1 MSKKIINDAGEKIGG
16 AKKDLYGKVS
26 RKELENLYPLER
38 ERLAQKSKIWRGNEF
53 KNIFEDENLDIVWAI
68 MLKNLKESI
77 SAKPYIVD
85 PFSSQPHLKEFSDN
99 YVKESM
105 ILYVDAVAKIRDI
118 AIDRKTYKENAL
130 ATLEAINENFNES
143 EFKSLLDEHGSVL
156 TKRLLSYVKV
166 VANDKQLNFVENNF
180 ENDFNNNY
188 NAFST
193 FIPRTGAHSKINKHI
208 VAYMANYGYL
218 IEDSFEKI
226 KKYSLGKIFKYKEK
240 EFLFRSDEDI
250 VKLYK
255 AIIDLKMT
263 KGKYWSNEFN
273 DFIDE
278 YFKNNPIAKEK
289 FEIVAKSYLTHGVK
303 FKVSNEE
310 AQDDLKN
317 LDENE
322 KLSIDEIE
330 KRQKQLIKDNIKQ
343 SEIFH
348 LASVERVGY
357 NWRLGKDVDS
367 EDFINDFGFRAVEF
381 GESLPNKERQVIVN
395 LAYDSFCDLA
405 YVLNINK
412 KELNFALGGSLEMPL
427 AIAFGSRGRG
437 TAMAHF
443 EPDRNVINLTR
454 LKGAGSLAHEL
465 GHALE
470 HALNGQRGCVNHN
483 DYSGNKLPMQDF
495 LNKLTI
501 REVNNETTTLDF
513 IDRFINSSS
522 GYNSFARTLSTFLN
536 LSADEFLTR
545 LEKHQDRVNQ
555 VLMPYVK
562 STIEK
567 MEKENNKNIN
577 MDAFVS
583 GNSLNSIKN
592 VEFYV
597 DNNEFPHLDAHQN
610 KKSNIVAEIKQ
621 GILIDFPEVKTMSD
635 INRKNFTHNIFVMIG
650 QQLKVNLLRENK
662 EKNYPIVFSN
672 VTLKN
677 KNSNSNYYNDA
688 QLLDG
693 GKSKAYYTQPTELG
707 ARAFDKYIAEK
718 LEEKGFKNEYLT
730 SANYPRI
737 VKLFEIDYF
746 NHKYNIKEVSHFPNK
761 EEMKKVHEMYDEIII
776 KSIPK
781 LSEEIDLSK
790 YEIIETHEKI
800 KSERKEKN
808 DKEEINKI
816 EVLKDDSVNV
826 SSKEKFINVDKVEEK
841 QEKVVKINE
850 TEIKQNIEQE
860 IKKRRGRKKI
870 NNENQLNLF

>member
-53 KNIFEDENLDIVWAI
+53 KNIFEDENLDIVWAL

-77 SAKPYIVD
+77 SSKPYIVD
-85 PFSSQPHLKEFSDN
+85 PFSAHPHLKEFSDN
-99 YVKESM
+99 YIKESM

-118 AIDRKTYKENAL
+118 ATDRKTYKEKAL
-130 ATLEAINENFNES
+130 ATLDAINENFNES
-143 EFKSLLDEHGSVL
+143 EFKSLLNENGSIL
-156 TKRLLSYVKV
+156 TKKLLSYVKV

-218 IEDSFEKI
+218 IEDSFEAI
-226 KKYSLGKIFKYKEK
+226 KKYSLGKFFEYKGK
-240 EFLFRSDEDI
+240 EFFFRSDGDI
-250 VKLYK
+250 AKLYK
-255 AIIDLKMT
+255 AMIDFKMT

-289 FEIVAKSYLTHGVK
+289 FEIVAKAYLTHGVK
-303 FKVSNEE
+303 FKVSNKE
-310 AQDDLKN
+310 AIEDLKN
-317 LDENE
+317 LDED
-322 KLSIDEIE
+322 KSLSIDEVE

-348 LASVERVGY
+348 LSSVERVGY
-357 NWRLGKDVDS
+357 NWRLGRDVDS
-367 EDFINDFGFRAVEF
+367 EDFIKDFGFRAVEF

-405 YVLNINK
+405 YILNINR

-495 LNKLTI
+495 LNKLTT

-513 IDRFINSSS
+513 MDRIINSSS
-522 GYNSFARTLSTFLN
+522 GYNSFAKTLSTFLK
-536 LSADEFLTR
+536 LSADDFLTR

-555 VLMPYVK
+555 VLMPYIK

-583 GNSLNSIKN
+583 ANSLNSIKN

-597 DNNEFPHLDAHQN
+597 KDNDFPHLDAHQN
-610 KKSNIVAEIKQ
+610 KKSDIVAKIKEE
-621 GILIDFPEVKTMSD
+621 LVIDFPEVKTMSV
-635 INRKNFTHNIFVMIG
+635 INRKNFIHNIFVMVG
-650 QQLKVNLLRENK
+650 QQLKVNLLKENMD
-662 EKNYPIVFSN
+662 KNYPIVFSN

-677 KNSNSNYYNDA
+677 KNSNSNYYHDA

-693 GKSKAYYTQPTELG
+693 VKSKAYYTQPTELG

-718 LEEKGFKNEYLT
+718 LEKKGLKNEYLT
-730 SANYPRI
+730 SANHPRA

-746 NHKYNIKEVSHFPNK
+746 NHRYNIKEISHFPNK
-761 EEMKKVHEMYDEIII
+761 EEMKNVHELYDELIE
-776 KSIPK
+776 KSFPK
-781 LSEEIDLSK
+781 LSKESEIDLSK
-790 YEIIETHEKI
+790 HEIIESHEKI
-800 KSERKEKN
+800 KNDKKEKDEIEVN
-808 DKEEINKI
+808 KEMKKVEKITEINEENKEENLMENEKYKVDETI
-816 EVLKDDSVNV
+816 EV
-826 SSKEKFINVDKVEEK
+826 
-841 QEKVVKINE
+841 
-850 TEIKQNIEQE
+850 KQNVEQE
-860 IKKRRGRKKI
+860 IKKKRGRKKI
-870 NNENQLNLF
+870 QNENQLSLF